1 MIIPNIVT
9 HKGTV
14 ARRCAGFAALLKIF
28 NYAGEYIFLYSTFL
42 LAIGSCTSPLLSAYN
57 MVI

>member
-14 ARRCAGFAALLKIF
+14 ARRCAGFAALLKVF
-28 NYAGEYIFLYSTFL
+28 NYAGEYIFLYSVL
-42 LAIGSCTSPLLSAYN
+42 SCWPLGVVPLLCSQP
-57 MVI
+57 IIW